1 MKRRFIAVRSRGRL
15 VKVQF
20 DCHKTKNNKGVS
32 IERCDGSQ
40 SDKVMRRKDSHKLE
54 GMSYELQKRPEAAT
68 ETDKKGEENG
78 NGKGKEKAKCENQGS
93 IQAFGYHYSYSYVYT
108 VLIHSLTSMRRRNIS
123 NSA

>member
-32 IERCDGSQ
+32 IECCDGSQ

-54 GMSYELQKRPEAAT
+54 GMSISCKRGQKRPQKAT
-68 ETDKKGEENG
+68 K
-78 NGKGKEKAKCENQGS
+78 KEKRMEKEKKKRNAK
-93 IQAFGYHYSYSYVYT
+93 IKAVYRLLAFGYHYRLHGVDPLPH
-108 VLIHSLTSMRRRNIS
+108 VHE
-123 NSA
+123 SAEHL